1 MHFTDEAWAHMTH
14 EGKPNAR
21 RVRLVRERSL
31 SHYGRSVRD
40 ERLALAHQSVRNPEL
55 RERMQLFC
63 MRGGLEAIVPG
74 VAASAASERY
84 YDKTHGGD
92 WPEDH

>member
-1 MHFTDEAWAHMTH
+1 VSTGTQD
-14 EGKPNAR
+14 KPDAR
-21 RVRLVRERSL
+21 RARL
-31 SHYGRSVRD
+31 SHYRRTVRD
-40 ERLALAHQSVRNPEL
+40 ERLALAHQSVRNAEL

-63 MRGGLEAIVPG
+63 MRGGLEDIVPG
-74 VAASAASERY
+74 AAASAASERY

>member
-1 MHFTDEAWAHMTH
+1 MHITDEDR
-14 EGKPNAR
+14 PNAR
-21 RVRLVRERSL
+21 RVRVRL
-31 SHYGRSVRD
+31 SHYRRTRRD
-40 ERLALAHQSVRNPEL
+40 ERLALAHQSAGDPEL

-63 MRGGLEAIVPG
+63 MRGGLESIIPG
-74 VAASAASERY
+74 SAASAASERY